1 MGSPEIW
8 IAHFLSKLKY
18 KSEYLLVENNEHNEI
33 IINGYI
39 RYKKENE
46 SGMKIIAF
54 HRSLENWIS

>member
-8 IAHFLSKLKY
+8 ILHFLSKLKY

-39 RYKKENE
+39 RHKKRMNQE
-46 SGMKIIAF
+46 
-54 HRSLENWIS
+54 